1 MNYLS
6 RAYIIKY
13 HKDQIKKFGIDSNDA
28 LGWKD
33 KIYQRLR
40 FDALIGSQN
49 LNARTVL
56 DVGCGTCDLLEY
68 LKQKEIECFYTGIDQ
83 MIEFIELASQ
93 KNINNINCSFL
104 LGDFWTADL
113 GQYDYVFASGALSYR
128 NSDKQFIYKVI
139 ARLFALSKIAFVFN
153 LLETTKSGD
162 GILIAYDKADI
173 FEFCKKL
180 SGKVMLNDSY
190 IKGDY
195 TISMFK

>member
-13 HKDQIKKFGIDSNDA
+13 HKDHIKKFGINSNEA

-33 KIYQRLR
+33 KIYQHVR
-40 FDALIGSQN
+40 FEALIGSQN
-49 LNARTVL
+49 LSGHSVL
-56 DVGCGTCDLLEY
+56 DIGCGTGDLLEY
-68 LKQKEIECFYTGIDQ
+68 LNQKGNNCNYTGIDQ
-83 MIEFIELASQ
+83 MVEFIELASQ
-93 KNINNINCSFL
+93 KYINNKNCSFL

-113 GQYDYVFASGALSYR
+113 DQYDYVIASGALSYR
-128 NSDKQFIYKVI
+128 NTDVQFIYKVI
-139 ARLFALSKIAFVFN
+139 ARLFSLSKIAFVFN
-153 LLETTKSGD
+153 LLESTELED
-162 GILIAYDKADI
+162 GILITYVKADI

-180 SGKVMLNDSY
+180 SGKVTLNDNY